1 MNGFS
6 EPGTSDAS
14 EGLAYH
20 DRVLTWDAS
29 LAMLPLVGR
38 IAADV
43 RRLHGDLARL
53 LPERDR
59 LERERRTLA
68 WPERARRYEL
78 EEVVAAVEKDYAD
91 AKAELEVVGVA
102 LLDAARGLVGF
113 PTVVNDRP
121 AFFSWQPDEEGLNF
135 WNFAGDTVRRPVPV
149 DWTKPARDRKGRR
162 KSGPAAK

>member
-1 MNGFS
+1 
-6 EPGTSDAS
+6 
-14 EGLAYH
+14 
-20 DRVLTWDAS
+20 
-29 LAMLPLVGR
+29 LVGR

-102 LLDAARGLVGF
+102 LLDAACGLVGF

-135 WNFAGDTVRRPVPV
+135 WNFSGDSVRRPVPA
-149 DWTKPARDRKGRR
+149 DWTKPARERKGKR
-162 KSGPAAK
+162 KSGPTAK

>member
-1 MNGFS
+1 MNGFT

-20 DRVLTWDAS
+20 DRILTWDTS
-29 LAMLPLVGR
+29 FAMLPLVGR

-43 RRLHGDLARL
+43 RRLHGELARL
-53 LPERDR
+53 VPERDR

-78 EEVVAAVEKDYAD
+78 AEVVAATEKDYAD
-91 AKAELEVVGVA
+91 ARAELEVVGVA
-102 LLDAARGLVGF
+102 LLDPAVGLVGF

-135 WNFAGDTVRRPVPV
+135 WNFAGDTVRRPVPS
-149 DWTKPARDRKGRR
+149 DWTKPARERKGRR
-162 KSGPAAK
+162 KSGPAK

>member
-1 MNGFS
+1 MNGFT

-14 EGLAYH
+14 EGLAFH
-20 DRVLTWDAS
+20 DRVLTWDVS

-38 IAADV
+38 IATDV
-43 RRLHGDLARL
+43 RRLYRDLARMV
-53 LPERDR
+53 PERDR

-78 EEVVAAVEKDYAD
+78 QEELAAAEKDFAD

-102 LLDAARGLVGF
+102 LLDPASGLVGF

-121 AFFSWQPDEEGLNF
+121 AFFSWRPDEEGLNF
-135 WNFAGDTVRRPVPV
+135 WSFAGDTLRRPVPP
-149 DWTKPARDRKGRR
+149 DWTKPARERKSRR
-162 KSGPAAK
+162 KNGPSK

>member
-1 MNGFS
+1 MNGFT
-6 EPGTSDAS
+6 EPGTSGTS

-43 RRLHGDLARL
+43 ARLHGELGRL
-53 LPERDR
+53 VPERDR

-68 WPERARRYEL
+68 WPERSRRYEL
-78 EEVVAAVEKDYAD
+78 EEEVAAVEKDFAD
-91 AKAELEVVGVA
+91 ARAELEVVGVA

-121 AFFSWQPDEEGLNF
+121 AFFSWQPGEEGLNY
-135 WNFAGDTVRRPVPV
+135 WNFAGDTNRRPVPA
-149 DWTKPARDRKGRR
+149 DWTKPARERKRR
-162 KSGPAAK
+162 KNGPGK

>member
-1 MNGFS
+1 MNGFT
-6 EPGTSDAS
+6 EPGTSDAP

-43 RRLHGDLARL
+43 RRLYRELARL
-53 LPERDR
+53 VPERDR
-59 LERERRTLA
+59 LEQKRRTLA

-78 EEVVAAVEKDYAD
+78 EEVVAAAEKDYAD

-102 LLDAARGLVGF
+102 LLDPAAGLVGF

-135 WNFAGDTVRRPVPV
+135 WNFAGDSNRRPVPA
-149 DWTKPARDRKGRR
+149 DWTKPVRERKSRR
-162 KSGPAAK
+162 KSGPAK

>member
-1 MNGFS
+1 MNGFT
-6 EPGTSDAS
+6 EPDTSDAS

-29 LAMLPLVGR
+29 VAMLPLVGR

-43 RRLHGDLARL
+43 RRLHRELARM

-59 LERERRTLA
+59 LERDRRNLT
-68 WPERARRYEL
+68 WPDRARRYEL
-78 EEVVAAVEKDYAD
+78 EEEVAAAEKDYAD

-102 LLDAARGLVGF
+102 LLDSASGLVGF

-121 AFFSWQPDEEGLNF
+121 AFFSWQPDEEALNF
-135 WNFAGDTVRRPVPV
+135 WNFAGDSVRRPVPV
-149 DWTKPARDRKGRR
+149 DWTKPARERKRGRKGG
-162 KSGPAAK
+162 SAK

>member
-1 MNGFS
+1 MNGFT

-14 EGLAYH
+14 EGLAFH

-38 IAADV
+38 IAADI
-43 RRLHGDLARL
+43 RRLHGELTRL
-53 LPERDR
+53 VPEKDR
-59 LERERRTLA
+59 LERQRRTLA

-78 EEVVAAVEKDYAD
+78 EEELASVDKDFAD

-102 LLDAARGLVGF
+102 LLDPAAGLVGF

-135 WNFAGDTVRRPVPV
+135 WNFAGESLRRPVPA
-149 DWTKPARDRKGRR
+149 DWTKPTRERKTRR
-162 KSGPAAK
+162 KNAPPK

>member
-1 MNGFS
+1 MNGFT
-6 EPGTSDAS
+6 EPGTSGAA

-43 RRLHGDLARL
+43 RRLHGTLARL
-53 LPERDR
+53 LPERDH
-59 LERERRTLA
+59 LERQRRTLA

-78 EEVVAAVEKDYAD
+78 EEEVANAEKDFAD
-91 AKAELEVVGVA
+91 ARAELEVVGVA
-102 LLDAARGLVGF
+102 LLDPATGLVGF

-121 AFFSWQPDEEGLNF
+121 AFFSWHPDEEGLNF
-135 WNFAGDTVRRPVPV
+135 WSFAGDSVRRPVPP
-149 DWTKPARDRKGRR
+149 DWTKPARERKPRR
-162 KSGPAAK
+162 KNGPSK

>member
-1 MNGFS
+1 MNGFT

-43 RRLHGDLARL
+43 RRLHSELAKMV
-53 LPERDR
+53 PERDR
-59 LERERRTLA
+59 LERDRRNLS
-68 WPERARRYEL
+68 WPDRARRYEL
-78 EEVVAAVEKDYAD
+78 EEEVAAAEKDFAD

-102 LLDAARGLVGF
+102 LLDPVAGLVGF

-121 AFFSWQPDEEGLNF
+121 AFFSWRPDEEGLNF
-135 WNFAGDTVRRPVPV
+135 WNFAGDTVRRPVPA
-149 DWTKPARDRKGRR
+149 DWTKPARERKTRR
-162 KSGPAAK
+162 RSGPAK